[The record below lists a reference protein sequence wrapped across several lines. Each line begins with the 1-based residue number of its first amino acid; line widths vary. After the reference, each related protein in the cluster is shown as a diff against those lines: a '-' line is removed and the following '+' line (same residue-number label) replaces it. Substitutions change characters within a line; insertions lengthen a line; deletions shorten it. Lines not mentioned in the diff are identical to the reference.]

1 MNGDIAVRARS
12 LSKIFKIYP
21 HPGDVLVELL
31 TGRTR
36 HVKKAALTD
45 VWFELRRGEVVGLLG
60 RNGAGKSTLL
70 KLIAGTLER
79 SAGDLEVNGRITAI
93 LELGT
98 GFHPDYTGRENIYMG
113 GLCLGMSRQEIDR
126 KLESII
132 DFSELAEVIDQPFRT
147 YSTGMQAR
155 LTFSTAISVD
165 PDILIVDEALS
176 VGDAKFQMKCFGRIS
191 DLRRQRKTILLV
203 SHDVNTITSFCDHAI
218 ILERGRVH
226 AAGHAREMTS
236 MYQQLLWSSDPAAVA
251 PPAESARPAE
261 VAPAH
266 AEPIAS
272 SLSAPTGQPVAI
284 PGPESPPGEETRTS
298 NRYGDG
304 SMRVESYELV
314 DEADRPI
321 RALSSGQR
329 CSLTFSMRA
338 LRDVDDI
345 STGFAIKDRRG
356 TVLFGVTNI
365 SQNQAPA
372 RLRAGEAISLRVAM
386 TMWLAAGDYF
396 INLGAGHLGSSI
408 MCDFI
413 EDALQFNVIGPGGI
427 FTTAIVNLDSHFE
440 LRHDGSMNERECSA

>member
-1 MNGDIAVRARS
+1 VNGDVAIRARA
-12 LSKIFKIYP
+12 LSKTFKIYP
-21 HPGDVLVELL
+21 HPGDVLLELL
-31 TGRTR
+31 TGRIR
-36 HVKKAALTD
+36 HNEKAALTD
-45 VWFELRRGEVVGLLG
+45 VSFELHRGEVVGILG

-79 SAGDLEVNGRITAI
+79 SAGTLEVNGRITAI

-98 GFHPDYTGRENIYMG
+98 GFHPDYTGRENVYMG
-113 GLCLGMSRQEIDR
+113 GMCLGMSRREIDA
-126 KLESII
+126 KLDSII

-165 PDILIVDEALS
+165 PEILIIDEALS

-191 DLRRQRKTILLV
+191 EFRTQRKTILLV
-203 SHDVNTITSFCDHAI
+203 SHDLNTVTTFCDHAI
-218 ILERGRVH
+218 ILERGQVH
-226 AAGHAREMTS
+226 AAGGAREMTS
-236 MYQQLLWSSDPAAVA
+236 AYQQLLWSTNPASLVSPAPPAPAPSPPAAVR
-251 PPAESARPAE
+251 PSAST
-261 VAPAH
+261 VV
-266 AEPIAS
+266 AEPVASASPDPIA
-272 SLSAPTGQPVAI
+272 
-284 PGPESPPGEETRTS
+284 PGGEGTRTG

-304 SMRVESYELV
+304 SMQVESYDLV

-321 RALSSGQR
+321 RALRSGQS
-329 CSLTFSMRA
+329 CALTFRMRA
-338 LRDVDDI
+338 LRDLDDV

-365 SQNQAPA
+365 SQNQPPA
-372 RLRAGEAISLRVAM
+372 RLAAGEAIALRVAM

-413 EDALQFNVIGPGGI
+413 EDALQFNIVGPGGI
-427 FTTAIVNLDSHFE
+427 FTTAVVNLEPRFE
-440 LRHDGSMNERECSA
+440 LRRCESLNDQECSA

>member
-1 MNGDIAVRARS
+1 MNGDVAIRARA

-21 HPGDVLVELL
+21 HPGDVLIELL

-36 HVKKAALTD
+36 HVEKAALTD
-45 VWFELRRGEVVGLLG
+45 VSFELRRGEVVGILG

-79 SAGDLEVNGRITAI
+79 SAGGLEVHGRITAI

-113 GLCLGMSRQEIDR
+113 GLCLGMSRPEIDA
-126 KLESII
+126 KLDSII
-132 DFSELAEVIDQPFRT
+132 EFSELADVIDQRFRT

-191 DLRRQRKTILLV
+191 ELRRQQKTILLV
-203 SHDVNTITSFCDHAI
+203 SHDLNTVTTFCDHAI

-226 AAGHAREMTS
+226 AAGGARDMAS
-236 MYQQLLWSSDPAAVA
+236 AYQQLLWSTDSLPIATPALSPPAALSPPTAAAAPAPAAVEA
-251 PPAESARPAE
+251 
-261 VAPAH
+261 
-266 AEPIAS
+266 
-272 SLSAPTGQPVAI
+272 PVAA
-284 PGPESPPGEETRTS
+284 PDLDPVSNTAEETRTS

-304 SMRVESYELV
+304 SMQVESYELV
-314 DEADRPI
+314 DEAGQPVRVL
-321 RALSSGQR
+321 RSGQP
-329 CSLTFSMRA
+329 CALTFRMRA
-338 LRDVDDI
+338 LRDLDDV

-365 SQNQAPA
+365 SQNQPPA
-372 RLRAGEAISLRVAM
+372 RLRAGEAITLRVSM

-396 INLGAGHLGSSI
+396 VNLGAGHLDSSI

-413 EDALQFNVIGPGGI
+413 EDALQFNVFGPGGI
-427 FTTAIVNLDSHFE
+427 FTTAVVNLEPRFE
-440 LRHDGSMNERECSA
+440 LRHSEPVDGQECSA

>member
-1 MNGDIAVRARS
+1 MNGDVAIRARG

-21 HPGDVLVELL
+21 HPGDVLLELM

-36 HVKKAALTD
+36 HVEKAALTD
-45 VWFELRRGEVVGLLG
+45 VSFELHRGEVVGILG

-79 SAGDLEVNGRITAI
+79 SAGDLDVYGRITAI

-98 GFHPDYTGRENIYMG
+98 GFHPDYTGRENVYMG
-113 GLCLGMSRQEIDR
+113 GMCLGMSRREIDA
-126 KLESII
+126 KLDSIV

-165 PDILIVDEALS
+165 PDILIIDEALS

-191 DLRRQRKTILLV
+191 ELRRQRKTILLV
-203 SHDVNTITSFCDHAI
+203 SHDLNTVTTFCDHAI

-226 AAGHAREMTS
+226 AAGGARDMASE
-236 MYQQLLWSSDPAAVA
+236 YQQLLWSTNPAPTATPAPSVSATLSQPIVA
-251 PPAESARPAE
+251 TSP
-261 VAPAH
+261 APA
-266 AEPIAS
+266 PVDAS
-272 SLSAPTGQPVAI
+272 VAMSDQD
-284 PGPESPPGEETRTS
+284 PESVPVEGNRAS

-304 SMRVESYELV
+304 SMQVESYELI
-314 DEADRPI
+314 DEAGRPV
-321 RALSSGQR
+321 RALRSGQP
-329 CSLTFSMRA
+329 CALTFRMRA
-338 LRDVDDI
+338 LRDLDDV

-356 TVLFGVTNI
+356 TVLFGITNI
-365 SQNQAPA
+365 SQNQQPTQ
-372 RLRAGEAISLRVAM
+372 LRAGEAITLRVAM

-396 INLGAGHLGSSI
+396 VNLGAGHLDSSI

-427 FTTAIVNLDSHFE
+427 FTTAVVNLDSRFE
-440 LRHDGSMNERECSA
+440 LRHSDPVDSQECSA

>member
-1 MNGDIAVRARS
+1 VNDDIAIRARG
-12 LSKIFKIYP
+12 LSKTFKIYP
-21 HPGDVLVELL
+21 HPGDVLAELL
-31 TGRTR
+31 GGRKR
-36 HVKKAALTD
+36 HVEKAALTD
-45 VWFELRRGEVVGLLG
+45 VSFELRRGEVIGILG

-79 SAGDLEVNGRITAI
+79 SAGELEVYGRITAI

-113 GLCLGMSRQEIDR
+113 GLCLGMSRSEIDR
-126 KLESII
+126 KLDSIV

-191 DLRRQRKTILLV
+191 EFRAQRKTILLV
-203 SHDVNTITSFCDHAI
+203 SHDLNTVTSFCDHAI

-226 AAGHAREMTS
+226 AAGGAREMAS
-236 MYQQLLWSSDPAAVA
+236 AYQQLLWSAN
-251 PPAESARPAE
+251 
-261 VAPAH
+261 PAH
-266 AEPIAS
+266 RVSPALQPAPSEPAPVQQSTVITEAAAIAEPD
-272 SLSAPTGQPVAI
+272 LV
-284 PGPESPPGEETRTS
+284 SPAGTRAS

-304 SMRVESYELV
+304 SMLLEMYDLL
-314 DEADRPI
+314 DETGRSI
-321 RALSSGQR
+321 RGLRSGQP
-329 CSLTFSMRA
+329 CTLTFRMRA
-338 LRDVDDI
+338 IRDLHDV

-365 SQNQAPA
+365 SQNQPPA
-372 RLRAGEAISLRVAM
+372 RLRAGEAFVLRVAM

-396 INLGAGHLGSSI
+396 VNLGAGHLGTSI

-413 EDALQFNVIGPGGI
+413 EDALQFSVAGPGGI
-427 FTTAIVNLDSHFE
+427 FTTAVVNLDASFSLQIASE
-440 LRHDGSMNERECSA
+440 TAPVGGA